1 MPGAISSLQITLSR
15 WTSHCSKGITC
26 CSTKTSHPQSSIS
39 IQSSLTTIA
48 LMRSNSKQ
56 VRLVRRKSTAEILTL
71 WFNLWKFK
79 REHQAQL
86 KMNWARK
93 MLRKFKSASK
103 PSTSV
108 QSVLCKVLPQI
119 VTSGVQKL
127 GVSPWQKAAD
137 SHKWEIVWKLTIG
150 NLTWKTQFQRLYIS
164 RNSKKK
170 TDNQFQKY
178 HPHGHRWREPR
189 SSANP
194 RHHKS
199 RQ

>member
-26 CSTKTSHPQSSIS
+26 CSTKTSRPQSSIS

-48 LMRSNSKQ
+48 LMMSNSKQ

-93 MLRKFKSASK
+93 ILGNVRQTAQNPLWLKMFRQFKSASK

-127 GVSPWQKAAD
+127 GVSPWQKTAD
-137 SHKWEIVWKLTIG
+137 SHKWEIV
-150 NLTWKTQFQRLYIS
+150 
-164 RNSKKK
+164 
-170 TDNQFQKY
+170 
-178 HPHGHRWREPR
+178 
-189 SSANP
+189 
-194 RHHKS
+194 
-199 RQ
+199 